1 MTTDKLT
8 GNSQDETSSLEAL
21 SQSLGHTF
29 SDLSLLRQ
37 ALVHRSYIAESD
49 EVDTNERLEFLGDA
63 VLGWV
68 IADLA
73 YHRLPDDPEGR
84 LSDLRQ
90 SVVNAAALADIARSL
105 DLGSYLFLGRGENTA
120 GGRDKTSIL
129 SDAFEAVI
137 GAVYLD
143 AGPLAADEFVRRFL
157 SSVVEEVLPRL
168 DSFDNKTRL
177 QELCSQMSFGA
188 PRYDTDG
195 EGPEHEKVFTA
206 VVLVDGRVRGRGT
219 GRTKKAAEQM
229 AAERALIDLRH
240 VNDANDANDA

>member
-1 MTTDKLT
+1 MATDKLT
-8 GNSQDETSSLEAL
+8 GNLGDESTSLAEL
-21 SQSLGHTF
+21 SKALGHSF

-73 YHRLPDDPEGR
+73 YHRLPGDSEGR

-90 SVVNAAALADIARSL
+90 SVVNASALADIARSL
-105 DLGSYLFLGRGENTA
+105 DLGSYLFLGRGENAA

-143 AGPLAADEFVRRFL
+143 AGPTAADAFVRRFL
-157 SSVVEEVLPRL
+157 ASVVEEVLPRL

-177 QELCSQMSFGA
+177 Q
-188 PRYDTDG
+188 
-195 EGPEHEKVFTA
+195 
-206 VVLVDGRVRGRGT
+206 
-219 GRTKKAAEQM
+219 
-229 AAERALIDLRH
+229 
-240 VNDANDANDA
+240 

>member
-8 GNSQDETSSLEAL
+8 GNLGDEGASLAEL
-21 SQSLGHTF
+21 SNALGHSF

-73 YHRLPDDPEGR
+73 YHRLPDDSEGR

-90 SVVNAAALADIARSL
+90 SVVNANALADIARSL

-143 AGPLAADEFVRRFL
+143 AGPMAADAFVRRFL
-157 SSVVEEVLPRL
+157 ASVVEEVLPRL

-177 QELCSQMSFGA
+177 QELCSQLSFSA
-188 PRYDTDG
+188 PKYETDG
-195 EGPEHEKVFTA
+195 EGPEHEKTFTA
-206 VVLVDGRVRGRGT
+206 VVVVDGRVRGRGT

-240 VNDANDANDA
+240 VNDPSDSSQ

>member
-1 MTTDKLT
+1 MTADKLT
-8 GNSQDETSSLEAL
+8 GNLGDESAQLLNLSLA
-21 SQSLGHTF
+21 LGHAF

-49 EVDTNERLEFLGDA
+49 EVDSNERLEFLGDA

-105 DLGSYLFLGRGENTA
+105 GLGAYLFLGRGENTA

-143 AGPLAADEFVRRFL
+143 AGASAADAFVRRFL
-157 SSVVEEVLPRL
+157 SSVVEDVLPRL

-177 QELCSQMSFGA
+177 QELCSQLSLGA
-188 PRYDTDG
+188 PKYETEG
-195 EGPEHEKVFTA
+195 VGPEHEKVFTA
-206 VVLVDGRVRGRGT
+206 VVVVDGRVRGRGT

-229 AAERALIDLRH
+229 AAERALVDLRH
-240 VNDANDANDA
+240 VNDAPDN

>member
-1 MTTDKLT
+1 MTIDKLT
-8 GNSQDETSSLEAL
+8 GNADDEDASLRTL
-21 SQSLGHTF
+21 SESLGHTF
-29 SDLSLLRQ
+29 SDISLLRQ
-37 ALVHRSYIAESD
+37 ALIHRSFIAESE

-68 IADLA
+68 VADLA
-73 YHRLPDDPEGR
+73 YHRLPDDSEGR

-90 SVVNAAALADIARSL
+90 SVVNASALADIARSL
-105 DLGSYLFLGRGENTA
+105 DLGSYVFLGRGENAA

-143 AGPLAADEFVRRFL
+143 AGPQAADAFVRRFL
-157 SSVVEEVLPRL
+157 TDVVEEVLPRL

-177 QELCSQMSFGA
+177 QELCSQLSLSA
-188 PRYDTDG
+188 PKYETDG
-195 EGPEHEKVFTA
+195 EGPEHEKIFTA
-206 VVLVDGRVRGRGT
+206 VVIVDGRVRGRGT

-240 VNDANDANDA
+240 VNDPSDL

>member
-1 MTTDKLT
+1 MTVDKNT
-8 GNSQDETSSLEAL
+8 GNVDNESVSLASL
-21 SQSLGHTF
+21 SEELGHQF
-29 SDLSLLRQ
+29 GNIALLRQ
-37 ALVHRSYIAESD
+37 ALVHRSYIAESE
-49 EVDTNERLEFLGDA
+49 EVDSNERLEFLGDA

-73 YHRLPDDPEGR
+73 YHRLPGDPEGR

-90 SVVNAAALADIARSL
+90 SVVNASALADIARSL
-105 DLGSYLFLGRGENTA
+105 DLGSYIFLGRGENAA

-143 AGPLAADEFVRRFL
+143 AGPAAADAFVRRFL

-177 QELCSQMSFGA
+177 QELCSALSFSA
-188 PRYDTDG
+188 PKYDTEG
-195 EGPEHEKVFTA
+195 EGPEHEKTFTA
-206 VVLVDGRVRGRGT
+206 SVIIDGRIRGRGI

-240 VNDANDANDA
+240 VNDVSDA

>member
-8 GNSQDETSSLEAL
+8 GNSQDETTSLVTLSEA
-21 SQSLGHTF
+21 LGHTF

-37 ALVHRSYIAESD
+37 ALVHRSYIAETG

-63 VLGWV
+63 VLGLV

-177 QELCSQMSFGA
+177 QELCSQMSLSA

-240 VNDANDANDA
+240 VNDANDV

>member
-1 MTTDKLT
+1 MTPDKLT
-8 GNSQDETSSLEAL
+8 GNLGDEVTSLQELCTA
-21 SQSLGHTF
+21 LGHSF
-29 SDLSLLRQ
+29 ADVSLLRQ
-37 ALVHRSYIAESD
+37 ALIHRSYTAESD
-49 EVDTNERLEFLGDA
+49 EVATNERLEFLGDA

-68 IADLA
+68 VADLA
-73 YHRLPDDPEGR
+73 YHRLPDDSEGR

-90 SVVNAAALADIARSL
+90 SVVNAGALADIARSL
-105 DLGSYLFLGRGENTA
+105 DLGSYVFLGRGENAA

-143 AGPLAADEFVRRFL
+143 AGPEAADAFVRRFL

-177 QELCSQMSFGA
+177 QELCSQLSLSA
-188 PRYDTDG
+188 PKYETSG
-195 EGPEHEKVFTA
+195 EGPEHEKTFTA
-206 VVLVDGRVRGRGT
+206 EVIVDGRVRGRGI
-219 GRTKKAAEQM
+219 GRTKKSAEQM

-240 VNDANDANDA
+240 VSDSSDV

>member
-1 MTTDKLT
+1 MTVDKHT
-8 GNSQDETSSLEAL
+8 GNTSDEQASLAAL
-21 SQSLGHTF
+21 SAVIGHNF
-29 SDLSLLRQ
+29 ADVGLLRQ

-49 EVDTNERLEFLGDA
+49 EVDSNERLEFLGDA

-73 YHRLPDDPEGR
+73 FHRLPDDPEGR

-90 SVVNAAALADIARSL
+90 SVVNATALADIARTL
-105 DLGSYLFLGRGENTA
+105 DLGSYLFLGRGEHAA

-129 SDAFEAVI
+129 SDAFEALI

-143 AGPLAADEFVRRFL
+143 AGPVVADSFVRRFL

-177 QELCSQMSFGA
+177 QELCSVLSFGV
-188 PRYDTDG
+188 PKYETDG

-206 VVLVDGRVRGRGT
+206 VVMIDGRVRGRGT

-240 VNDANDANDA
+240 VNDVADA